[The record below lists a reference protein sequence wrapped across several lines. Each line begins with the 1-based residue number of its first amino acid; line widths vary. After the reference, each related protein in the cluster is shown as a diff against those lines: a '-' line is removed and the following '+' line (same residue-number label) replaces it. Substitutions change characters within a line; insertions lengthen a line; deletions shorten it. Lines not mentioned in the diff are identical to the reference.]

1 VVSGSPASGNPANG
15 GLNLCWSYD
24 AFGNRTAQAAQSGT
38 CPAGGPAF
46 PTAAYNTNNQVT
58 FVQNTAPMGYAYDA
72 SGDVT
77 SDNTNTYLYDAEGR
91 ICAVRSE
98 PVAGTYTMTGYLY
111 DANGTRVAK
120 GTITN
125 WSCDPATSG
134 FSTTNDY
141 ILGQG
146 GEQMTEMTMNGD
158 GSALVWEHTNVW
170 AGGKIIATY
179 SQDNTGS
186 QTQNSALHFYLDDPL
201 GSRRVQTDY
210 AGVVEKTCQSLP
222 FGDGET
228 CLATPTEHLF
238 TGKERDSES
247 GNDYFGARYYASSM
261 GRWMSP
267 DPINLTNER
276 LMNPTNTLNKYAYGA
291 NNPLKYID
299 KDGKDITIF
308 YRPSSGA
315 GDFGHIV
322 VVALN
327 QETGANAS
335 MSFVPTGNELH
346 SPGSFAQGDSN
357 FRALGASGVDKTYA
371 SLTIQTNPDEANHLI
386 DIINKIKDGSQDFSG
401 LTHNCTTVCEDA
413 LHDLGLDFGVNTP
426 EQFWHDASMK
436 YSPETQDNPFR
447 YWYSPSVRGHDY
459 GSPRNMGMSYTYLF
473 FSLWANQNKPEP
485 KACTSATDS
494 AGNTTGTHCE

>member
-1 VVSGSPASGNPANG
+1 MGQWSYTYDSLNRVISGSPASGNTANA

-24 AFGNRTAQAAQSGT
+24 AFGNRTAQAAQST
-38 CPAGGPAF
+38 ACPSVSSPPF

-58 FVQNTAPMGYAYDA
+58 FVQNTAPMGYSYDA

-111 DANGTRVAK
+111 DADGTRVAK

-134 FSTTNDY
+134 LSTTNDY

-158 GSALVWEHTNVW
+158 GSTLVWEHTNVF

-210 AGVVEKTCQSLP
+210 AGVVEKSCQSLP

-238 TGKERDSES
+238 TGKERDAES
-247 GNDYFGARYYASSM
+247 GNDYFGARYYNSSV
-261 GRWMSP
+261 GRFLSP
-267 DPINLTNER
+267 DPF
-276 LMNPTNTLNKYAYGA
+276 LNSGHPEDPQSWNRYSYVR
-291 NNPLKYID
+291 NNPLGRTD
-299 KDGKDITIF
+299 
-308 YRPSSGA
+308 
-315 GDFGHIV
+315 
-322 VVALN
+322 
-327 QETGANAS
+327 
-335 MSFVPTGNELH
+335 PTGLYDF
-346 SPGSFAQGDSN
+346 SKCAKGDSN
-357 FRALGASGVDKTYA
+357 CQAEKDRFNTGIKKANALLKGMDPKSKEAKELSKALKALGSAGDKNGVTVAFGKTVTGGDMETAGSHITVDFNAVDQSQLAAGKNIDGVVDDAADEVHEGIHVARYERGQPGSGEEEAYRATSYVGEAGHSNLSTGVWDESWAKGPDKELLRNNA
-371 SLTIQTNPDEANHLI
+371 
-386 DIINKIKDGSQDFSG
+386 IKDAVKRS
-401 LTHNCTTVCEDA
+401 EDA
-413 LHDLGLDFGVNTP
+413 TKEYEDK
-426 EQFWHDASMK
+426 QK
-436 YSPETQDNPFR
+436 Q
-447 YWYSPSVRGHDY
+447 
-459 GSPRNMGMSYTYLF
+459 
-473 FSLWANQNKPEP
+473 
-485 KACTSATDS
+485 
-494 AGNTTGTHCE
+494 